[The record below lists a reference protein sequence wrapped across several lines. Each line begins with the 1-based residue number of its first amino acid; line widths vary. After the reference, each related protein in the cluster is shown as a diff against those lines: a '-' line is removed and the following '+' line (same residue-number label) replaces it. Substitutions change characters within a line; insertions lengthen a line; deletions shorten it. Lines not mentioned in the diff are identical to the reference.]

1 MDFFKPILKLVW
13 GFAGVND
20 TVRLRRQHPPENIEE
35 YYDIP
40 YLNDGLR
47 GHLLDVY
54 VPQNA
59 AQKLPVIVDVH
70 GGGWM
75 YGYKEINRPYC
86 LALAEK
92 GFVVVNIN
100 YRLAGGKD
108 CVHLVDQLQDCF
120 AAFHWVADNIAQYGG
135 DAQNMFLTG
144 DSAGGNLTC
153 LSAAVCADPAL
164 AKMAGV
170 TVIEPA
176 FRAYGATSP
185 LIDFTQNNPIAM
197 SNRQVV
203 FGKNYKNDPFYKTFA
218 NFAKVVSKNMAPFYL
233 VTSNGDFLQQQGKQ
247 CYSLLLTNGVQVKFH
262 NWTKNNQ
269 QHVFSVIEP
278 FKGPG
283 QIIIEEMTHFF
294 KSNMKTAANCEA

>member
-1 MDFFKPILKLVW
+1 MIMDFFKPILNLVW

-20 TVRLRRQHPPENIEE
+20 TVRLKRQHPPENIEE
-35 YYDIP
+35 NYDIP
-40 YLNDGLR
+40 YLSDGLR

-54 VPQNA
+54 VPQSA
-59 AQKLPVIVDVH
+59 GGKKLPVIVDVH

-92 GFVVVNIN
+92 GFIVVNIN
-100 YRLAGGKD
+100 YRLCGGKD
-108 CVHLVDQLQDCF
+108 RVHLADQLQDCF
-120 AAFHWVADNIAQYGG
+120 AAFSWVRENIAVYGG
-135 DAQNMFLTG
+135 DTGNMFLTG

-153 LSAAVCADPAL
+153 LSAAVCANEKL
-164 AKMAGV
+164 AQIAGV
-170 TVIEPA
+170 PA
-176 FRAYGATSP
+176 PGQLFRAYGATSP
-185 LIDFTQNNPIAM
+185 MIDFTQKSPLTV

-203 FGKNYKNDPFYKTFA
+203 FGKDYKNDLFYKTFA
-218 NFAKVVSKNMAPFYL
+218 NFAKIAGKELAPFYL
-233 VTSNGDFLQQQGKQ
+233 VTSNGDFLQEQGKQ
-247 CYSLLLTNGVQVKFH
+247 CYAVLLTNGVDVKFH

-283 QIIIEEMTHFF
+283 QIIIEEMTRFF
-294 KSNMKTAANCEA
+294 KSKMAHGD

>member
-1 MDFFKPILKLVW
+1 MDFFKPILNFVW

-20 TVRLRRQHPPENIEE
+20 AVRLKRQRPPENMEE

-40 YLNDGLR
+40 YVSDGLR

-54 VPQNA
+54 VPPQA
-59 AQKLPVIVDVH
+59 EKGKLPVIVDVH

-100 YRLAGGKD
+100 YRLCGGKD
-108 CVHLVDQLQDCF
+108 RVYLADQLRDCF
-120 AAFHWVADNIAQYGG
+120 TAFSWVQKNIVAYGG
-135 DAQNMFLTG
+135 DANNMFLTG

-153 LSAAVCADPAL
+153 LSAAVCADEKL
-164 AKMAGV
+164 ARIAG
-170 TVIEPA
+170 IDPPGQL

-185 LIDFTQNNPIAM
+185 MIDFTESSPLTV

-203 FGKNYKNDPFYKTFA
+203 FGADYRNDLFYKTFA
-218 NFAKVVSKNMAPFYL
+218 NFAKLVSREMAPFYL
-233 VTSNGDFLQQQGKQ
+233 VTSNGDFLQKQGKQ
-247 CYSLLLTNGVQVKFH
+247 CYALLLTSGVEVKFH

-283 QIIIEEMTHFF
+283 QIIIEEMTRFF
-294 KSNMKTAANCEA
+294 KSKIVRGD